1 MCVCVCVC
9 VCVCESERER
19 ETERENAFPFLHAS
33 SCSFVYSFDCFKKQ
47 SKLRIFIKE
56 NINKYLR

>member
-1 MCVCVCVC
+1 MCVCER
-9 VCVCESERER
+9 ESERER
-19 ETERENAFPFLHAS
+19 ETERENASPFLHAS